1 MKTKKI
7 PMRTCTVS
15 HEKLPKKEL
24 VRIVRTPEGEVLI
37 DLNGK
42 VNGRGAYLKKDK
54 DVVLKAKQT
63 KVLERH
69 LEIKISDE
77 IYDQLLDIC

>member
-69 LEIKISDE
+69 LEIKIGDE